1 VLFHHFGGNA
11 HRIGAMTQR
20 RGPIG
25 TDWVQR
31 PTDLVGSSTVT
42 LLLAGGYSKIKE
54 RLLNWKKPSVPG
66 AEG

>member
-1 VLFHHFGGNA
+1 
-11 HRIGAMTQR
+11 MTQHH
-20 RGPIG
+20 GPIG
-25 TDWVQR
+25 TDWMQR
-31 PTDLVGSSTVT
+31 PTDMVVSSTVT